1 MRRKSECSADCVIH
15 ISIQRK
21 TVLLFGD
28 HILLRRTLRLN
39 TLPSLVAT
47 TVEAKAITV
56 MTAMNLDEFSLD
68 LWRILLLLET
78 CYPES
83 SRTGI
88 MITYQSKNIIMRQN
102 RTGEQRTPFQDGTK
116 ERETEN
122 MKKILEK
129 EGQMETTR
137 VMEAVGPGLIMV
149 TIEMVIVGMEMADTI
164 IQEAI
169 LSIKGIRDMVIDAR
183 HLFILNL

>member
-1 MRRKSECSADCVIH
+1 MFCRLCNSHIHTEENCLTIWRSYIVKKNAEVKYPTIISCYNCGGEGHYGDDCYEPRRIQLRFVEDSAFTGNLLP
-15 ISIQRK
+15 RK
-21 TVLLFGD
+21 FQNRYYD
-28 HILLRRTLRLN
+28 
-39 TLPSLVAT
+39 
-47 TVEAKAITV
+47 
-56 MTAMNLDEFSLD
+56 NL
-68 LWRILLLLET
+68 
-78 CYPES
+78 
-83 SRTGI
+83 
-88 MITYQSKNIIMRQN
+88 SKQNIIMRQN